1 MEMNREFSKEE
12 KQVANKYL
20 QKCSTLLSIRKIQV
34 KIVYRGSGY
43 ALGGSAG
50 REMWEQD
57 D

>member
-43 ALGGSAG
+43 ALGDSAG